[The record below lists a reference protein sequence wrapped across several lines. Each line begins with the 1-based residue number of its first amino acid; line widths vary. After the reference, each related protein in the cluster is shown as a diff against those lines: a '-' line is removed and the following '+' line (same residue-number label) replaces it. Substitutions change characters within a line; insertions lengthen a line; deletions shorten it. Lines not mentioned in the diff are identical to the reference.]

1 MIVKRWLAGLHLAMA
16 TAAGVAATSATL
28 PGDAATA
35 GPATADSS
43 ATYGYDADG
52 RVRSVLYDNNLCIA
66 YDYDANGNRTSQNNT
81 ASSTPETPTWGTG
94 TWGCF
99 KWTAP

>member
-1 MIVKRWLAGLHLAMA
+1 MVKAWLVGLQLASA
-16 TAAGVAATSATL
+16 VAAGVAPTSVPTATPST
-28 PGDAATA
+28 T
-35 GPATADSS
+35 DSS

-81 ASSTPETPTWGTG
+81 ASAAPETPRWGTG

-99 KWTAP
+99 QWTAP